1 MVFCVT
7 LFRLIFTSVLLLS
20 GAFCWEIFLL
30 KGANYQYPTISAF
43 VDYSY
48 ARRLDTSLLNDVSLK
63 FNDCFLKEDF
73 LIQSVGLLAGLSP
86 IQRSCAGAF

>member
-7 LFRLIFTSVLLLS
+7 LFRLIFTSALLLS
-20 GAFCWEIFLL
+20 GAFYWEIFLL

-48 ARRLDTSLLNDVSLK
+48 AP
-63 FNDCFLKEDF
+63 
-73 LIQSVGLLAGLSP
+73 G
-86 IQRSCAGAF
+86 